1 MPEGRTVKADI
12 VLSKEDIAHVH
23 VCEPL
28 NMRRLGDRP
37 VDIDETID
45 GGDAARDHIR
55 PGRFGPSRGHQRPAS
70 VRRVEEHPYE
80 AIAIEAGS
88 VLLRL
93 NIDARTDRLRSEIR
107 LRREVRRPYGC
118 LVVIQDVGRRTVIRV
133 ARTRRARCPDFS
145 EHEMTDCTV
154 LL

>member
-1 MPEGRTVKADI
+1 MPEGRTVRAYI
-12 VLSKEDIAHVH
+12 VLSEKDIAHVRA
-23 VCEPL
+23 CEPL
-28 NMRRLGDRP
+28 DMRRLGDRP

-55 PGRFGPSRGHQRPAS
+55 PGRFGPGLGDQRLARVS
-70 VRRVEEHPYE
+70 RVEEHPYE

-93 NIDARTDRLRSEIR
+93 HVDARADRLRSMIR

-118 LVVIQDVGRRTVIRV
+118 FIVIQHAGRRTVIRV
-133 ARTRRARCPDFS
+133 ARTRRTRGPDLS
-145 EHEMTDCTV
+145 EYEMTDCSV